1 MEVYSEKKFIFINC
15 NVFGVWD
22 YFRRC
27 NQGTKSTKTDPRPT
41 ATTGQYQTPAQQLQQ
56 ANIKIA
62 EQNVIILDIK
72 AERNAAVV
80 EVAKLREQ
88 LAAQRNGIIES
99 EKLLQKAID
108 NDEKIDYYALSMLG
122 WKLNIPDSTG
132 SKSKGGLP

>member
-1 MEVYSEKKFIFINC
+1 VKRNLFLLIVMFLGFGIIFGGAIR
-15 NVFGVWD
+15 GQ
-22 YFRRC
+22 
-27 NQGTKSTKTDPRPT
+27 NQQK
-41 ATTGQYQTPAQQLQQ
+41 QTPAQQLQQ